1 MNSLKENLLL
11 YVVSDRS
18 WLGDNTLE
26 DELEKAIQGGATF
39 VQLREKDLDFDEF
52 LNQAKSVK
60 SLCEKHNTP
69 FVINDNIE
77 VAIKSNANGVHL
89 GQSDTQL
96 LKARKLL
103 GDDKIIGISVQSVSQ
118 AIDAE
123 KNGANYLGV
132 GAIFDTKSKADAK
145 NVSIDTLKDI
155 CSAVD
160 IPVIAIGGI
169 CDKNIMQL
177 ANSGICGVAVISA
190 ILASADIKSSTS
202 KLKKLAQKMIKT

>member
-39 VQLREKDLDFDEF
+39 IQLREKNLDFDEF

-60 SLCEKHNTP
+60 SLCEKHNIP

-96 LKARKLL
+96 LKARKLM

-145 NVSIDTLKDI
+145 NVSLDTLKEI